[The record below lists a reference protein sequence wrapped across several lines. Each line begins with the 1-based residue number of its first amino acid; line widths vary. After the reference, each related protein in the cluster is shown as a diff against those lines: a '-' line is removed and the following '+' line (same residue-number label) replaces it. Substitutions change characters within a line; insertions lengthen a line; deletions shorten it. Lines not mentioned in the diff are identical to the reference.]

1 MANNVVGSKQIDELV
16 ACTNPQAT
24 DLIVL
29 VANSGSNTEQSS
41 VNTFLNNTAA
51 NMSTNV
57 MTATTLIATDNTTP
71 LTSADTMTQGRIWYD
86 DDYLYVAIGPNNI
99 KRVALTS
106 F

>member
-24 DLIVL
+24 DLVVL
-29 VANSGSNTEQSS
+29 VANGASNTEQSNLQ
-41 VNTFLNNTAA
+41 VLFNNTSA
-51 NMSTNV
+51 NMTTNV

-71 LTSADTMTQGRIWYD
+71 LTSGDTVTQGRIWYD
-86 DDYLYVAIGPNNI
+86 DNYLYVAYGPNLI